1 MKLRN
6 NSKPPRP
13 PIKTGTYY
21 GVCVHAIDIGEQKD
35 NFKNGDYQAK
45 FLWTFELCRLENFK
59 MVPVM
64 YEEDGISKP
73 YDISITLNNSQ
84 HANSNV
90 AKHLKTWFDEENVD
104 EDFLKTFDTND
115 AVGRT
120 AMLKVKLKDNGYND
134 IITINPLP
142 EGFPEPVASLPFIR
156 FDMDPWDQDAFD
168 ALPQWA
174 QNRIKKSTQYQK
186 AHVPQTD
193 VAVQAQSAASGGAP
207 F

>member
-1 MKLRN
+1 MKLKN

-35 NFKNGDYQAK
+35 NFKNGEYQAK
-45 FLWTFELCRLENFK
+45 FLWTFELSRLDNFK

-73 YDISITLNNSQ
+73 YDLSMTLNNTR
-84 HANSNV
+84 HINGNV
-90 AKHLKTWFDEENVD
+90 AKHLKTWFDELDID
-104 EDFLKTFDTND
+104 EAFMESFDTND
-115 AVGRT
+115 VVGKT
-120 AMLKVKLKDNGYND
+120 AMIKVKLKDNGYND

-142 EGFPEPVASLPFIR
+142 EGFPEPVASLPLIR
-156 FDMDPWDQDAFD
+156 FDMDPWDQAAFD

-186 AHVPQTD
+186 EHVPQTD
-193 VAVQAQSAASGGAP
+193 VTVQPQKAATGGAP

>member
-1 MKLRN
+1 MKLKN

-35 NFKNGDYQAK
+35 NFKNGNYQDK
-45 FLWTFELCRLENFK
+45 FLWTFELSRLDNFK

-73 YDISITLNNSQ
+73 YDISMTLNNTR
-84 HANSNV
+84 HINGNV
-90 AKHLKTWFDEENVD
+90 AKHLKTWFDELDID
-104 EDFLKTFDTND
+104 EAFMESFDTND
-115 AVGRT
+115 VVGKT
-120 AMLKVKLKDNGYND
+120 AMIKVKLKDNGYND

-142 EGFPEPVASLPFIR
+142 EGFPEPVASLPLIR
-156 FDMDPWDQDAFD
+156 FDMDPWDQAAFD

-186 AHVPQTD
+186 EHVPQTD
-193 VAVQAQSAASGGAP
+193 VTVQPQQAATGGAP